1 MRYSTSILALA
12 AAPLAVYGAP
22 ARIYGKRADSDILVF
37 KFADVL
43 EQLEASFYSTA
54 LSKFQDSDFTAA
66 GFTSALIPAE
76 LFKVI
81 QSDEQAHSDALQAAL
96 KAFGQEPVTSCSF
109 NFDAA
114 LGDVATMAAT
124 ARVVENVGVAAYLG
138 GATLLTD
145 PVLLDAA
152 GSILTIEA
160 RHQTIL
166 NVLSGTGSAIPQAFD
181 IPFTPSDVLAV
192 AAPFFSGACD
202 LGIPAQP
209 TLSISNTGSVGPG
222 TLLTFASA
230 ALNGT
235 VPDDQL
241 FCQMMLGGAPFS
253 IALPLSQC
261 IVPDGVD
268 GPVAIWVTS
277 DGQPLINNVRDRATN
292 KQIAGPTIAFIDTK
306 SEMIGQLARGASVN
320 NGSGSGGEATSTET
334 ISPDQASSI
343 LASATATASDAGA
356 TDVSNSSTD
365 GLPPTA
371 NTETGPSPDGKTTVN
386 GWSTTPA

>member
-1 MRYSTSILALA
+1 MVPRLVYMESVQTAISWFSVRVIPFVLESLLTSI
-12 AAPLAVYGAP
+12 
-22 ARIYGKRADSDILVF
+22 SE
-37 KFADVL
+37 FADVL

-202 LGIPAQP
+202 LGIP
-209 TLSISNTGSVGPG
+209 GE
-222 TLLTFASA
+222 
-230 ALNGT
+230 
-235 VPDDQL
+235 PDD
-241 FCQMMLGGAPFS
+241 
-253 IALPLSQC
+253 
-261 IVPDGVD
+261 
-268 GPVAIWVTS
+268 
-277 DGQPLINNVRDRATN
+277 
-292 KQIAGPTIAFIDTK
+292 
-306 SEMIGQLARGASVN
+306 
-320 NGSGSGGEATSTET
+320 
-334 ISPDQASSI
+334 
-343 LASATATASDAGA
+343 
-356 TDVSNSSTD
+356 
-365 GLPPTA
+365 
-371 NTETGPSPDGKTTVN
+371 
-386 GWSTTPA
+386 